1 LTVFVDTNVFI
12 RLLSQ
17 DDLAKARASFAL
29 LQRAERGEVALF
41 TSEVIVAEVVYV
53 LASKATYNLP
63 PADIARLLR
72 PILENPGLRIEHK
85 RSVLRALDLFES
97 ARLDFEDCLTVERV
111 RRQKLP
117 GLYSYDRGFDRV
129 PGLVRREP

>member
-29 LQRAERGEVALF
+29 LQQAERGEVALF

-63 PADIARLLR
+63 PADIVRLLR

-97 ARLDFEDCLTVERV
+97 ARLDFEDCLTVEQV
-111 RRQKLP
+111 RRQKLA